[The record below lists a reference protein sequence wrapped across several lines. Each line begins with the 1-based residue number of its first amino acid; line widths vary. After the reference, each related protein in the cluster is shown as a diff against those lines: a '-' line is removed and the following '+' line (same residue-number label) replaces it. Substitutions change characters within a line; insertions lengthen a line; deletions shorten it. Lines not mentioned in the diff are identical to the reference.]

1 VPTEELINVK
11 GSVVKEDHIQ
21 QFRTTF
27 RGELIRPGEEGYEN
41 ARKIWNAS
49 VDKHPGIVARCL
61 GVADV
66 VAAVNFA
73 RENELL
79 VAVRGG
85 GHNVGGRALCDGGL
99 VIDLS
104 RMKDIHVDP
113 AKRTAR
119 VLGGATLGEV
129 DRETHVFGLAVLAG
143 IVSRTGIAG
152 LTLGGGVG
160 WLMRKF
166 GMTID
171 NVLSFETVT
180 ADGKVLT
187 ASADENDDLF
197 WALRGGGGNFG
208 VVASFQFRAHAVGL
222 CSADCWFIRA
232 PPPCRCSA
240 SSATSCSQLLTNS
253 PPTPLCCTHPTEC
266 QWWESFPAIAE
277 SLRKASACSSH
288 SEDLGRPYWTRS
300 SLCPFPPCN
309 RYWMPFSWTAITT
322 TGNRPCNRN

>member
-1 VPTEELINVK
+1 MPTEELINVK

-119 VLGGATLGEV
+119 VLGGAL
-129 DRETHVFGLAVLAG
+129 
-143 IVSRTGIAG
+143 
-152 LTLGGGVG
+152 
-160 WLMRKF
+160 
-166 GMTID
+166 
-171 NVLSFETVT
+171 
-180 ADGKVLT
+180 
-187 ASADENDDLF
+187 
-197 WALRGGGGNFG
+197 
-208 VVASFQFRAHAVGL
+208 
-222 CSADCWFIRA
+222 
-232 PPPCRCSA
+232 P
-240 SSATSCSQLLTNS
+240 
-253 PPTPLCCTHPTEC
+253 
-266 QWWESFPAIAE
+266 
-277 SLRKASACSSH
+277 
-288 SEDLGRPYWTRS
+288 
-300 SLCPFPPCN
+300 
-309 RYWMPFSWTAITT
+309 
-322 TGNRPCNRN
+322 

>member
-66 VAAVNFA
+66 VA
-73 RENELL
+73 
-79 VAVRGG
+79 VRGG

-129 DRETHVFGLAVLAG
+129 DRETHVFGLAVPAG

-152 LTLGGGVG
+152 LALGGGVG

-187 ASADENDDLF
+187 VWVPEILSRF
-197 WALRGGGGNFG
+197 
-208 VVASFQFRAHAVGL
+208 FQIF
-222 CSADCWFIRA
+222 
-232 PPPCRCSA
+232 
-240 SSATSCSQLLTNS
+240 
-253 PPTPLCCTHPTEC
+253 
-266 QWWESFPAIAE
+266 
-277 SLRKASACSSH
+277 
-288 SEDLGRPYWTRS
+288 
-300 SLCPFPPCN
+300 
-309 RYWMPFSWTAITT
+309 
-322 TGNRPCNRN
+322 